1 MKISHKITASSLAG
15 VLLFGGIAITI
26 LLTTLQNRGNQEI
39 AATRALMMEEKR
51 EKLKDLIRNTSAIIA
66 AQHQAANDK
75 EKVAD
80 AFRRELRNIVSMAF
94 ETIQTVYSRT
104 DLDEDAKK
112 QLAMSLIKALRYNTD
127 DYLWINDT
135 APTMVMHPFKPE
147 LDGKD
152 LSDFK
157 DPNGKKLFVEFVA
170 VCEQKG
176 EGFVD
181 YMWPKPGHSQPVPKL
196 SYVKLFKPWN
206 WVVGTGVYLETAEAA
221 FKAEALKQIKALRF
235 GKEAQDYFW
244 INDPTPTMV
253 MHPFK
258 PELDGT
264 DLSDYK
270 DPNGKKLF
278 VEFARVCQEKG
289 EGFVDY
295 MWPLPGQDRPV
306 PKLSYVKLFA
316 PWGWI
321 VGTGIYLDDVEK
333 TVAEKQAAIQA
344 AIASQRNWLLGAM
357 ALVMVALTAVITFI
371 ARRISQPIS
380 NAGAMLKDI
389 AEGEGDLTRR
399 LAVSSR
405 DEIGEMARW
414 FNTFMAKLQ
423 GIVGQVAGS
432 ADQVAGAAANLIGLS
447 SRMDQGAAQTSGKAD
462 GVAAAAEQMSGNMN
476 SVATAMEQTTT
487 NVNVVAS
494 AAEEMSATID
504 EISQNTEKAR
514 QITGEA
520 VSQARECSDQVT
532 FLGQA
537 AQEIGVVLETIAEIS
552 EQVNLLA
559 LNATIEAARAGESGR
574 GFAVVANEIKELA
587 KQTAGAA
594 TEIKAKVQGIRNSTR
609 GTTRGIETITGV
621 VGQIDDI
628 VAVIASALEEQSAT
642 TREIA
647 GNVSEA
653 ARGIGEVNENVSQSS
668 SVSVEIA
675 RQIAGVNQ
683 AAGDISG
690 VSSQVNRQSSELKGL
705 SEQLI
710 SLVGRFKV

>member
-1 MKISHKITASSLAG
+1 MKISHKITACSLAG

-26 LLTTLQNRGNQEI
+26 LLTTLQKRGNQEI

-51 EKLKDLIRNTSAIIA
+51 EKLKDLIRNTSAIIE
-66 AQHQAANDK
+66 AQHRAANDK

-80 AFRRELRNIVSMAF
+80 AFRRELRNIVAMAF
-94 ETIQTVYSRT
+94 ETIQTVYNRS
-104 DLDEDAKK
+104 DLDEGAKK
-112 QLAMSLIKALRYNTD
+112 QLAISLIKALRYNTD

-135 APTMVMHPFKPE
+135 APVMVMHPFKPE
-147 LDGKD
+147 LEDKD

-170 VCEQKG
+170 VCQQKG

-181 YMWPKPGHSQPVPKL
+181 YMWPKPGYSQPVPKL
-196 SYVKLFKPWN
+196 SYVKLFKPWG
-206 WVVGTGVYLETAEAA
+206 WVVGTGVYLETAEAS

-235 GKEAQDYFW
+235 GKEAKDYFW

-258 PELDGT
+258 PELDGK

-278 VEFARVCQEKG
+278 VEFAAVCQEKG

-295 MWPLPGQDRPV
+295 MWPLPGKDRPV

-333 TVAEKQAAIQA
+333 TLAEKQVAIQS

-357 ALVMVALTAVITFI
+357 VLVMSALTAIITFI
-371 ARRISQPIS
+371 ARQISRPILD
-380 NAGAMLKDI
+380 AGAMLKDI

-399 LAVSSR
+399 LEVSSR
-405 DEIGEMARW
+405 DEIGEMATW
-414 FNTFMAKLQ
+414 FNTFIAKLQ

-432 ADQVAGAAANLIGLS
+432 ADQVAGAAENLIGLA
-447 SRMDQGAAQTSGKAD
+447 SRMDQGASQTSGKAD

-476 SVATAMEQTTT
+476 SVATAMEETTT

-494 AAEEMSATID
+494 SAEEMSATID
-504 EISQNTEKAR
+504 EISQNTEMAR

-520 VSQARECSDQVT
+520 VSQAKECSDQVT

-537 AQEIGVVLETIAEIS
+537 AQEIGVVLETITEIS

-559 LNATIEAARAGESGR
+559 LNATIEAARAGESGH

-621 VGQIDDI
+621 IRQINDI

-653 ARGIGEVNENVSQSS
+653 ARGISEVNENVSQSS
-668 SVSVEIA
+668 SVSAEIA

-690 VSSQVNRQSSELKGL
+690 VSSQVSRQSSELKGL